1 MLQIKNSQYYSDL
14 AEILAVLP
22 SHVLITLTKF
32 DEDWTKIV
40 DFLLALYFW
49 SSIIFFNKS
58 LLPGGGK
65 IDCIQCTICQ
75 NRFKQKVKPQLQK
88 FPTIIGLVHKFH
100 LQA

>member
-40 DFLLALYFW
+40 DFLLVVYF
-49 SSIIFFNKS
+49 
-58 LLPGGGK
+58 
-65 IDCIQCTICQ
+65 
-75 NRFKQKVKPQLQK
+75 
-88 FPTIIGLVHKFH
+88 
-100 LQA
+100 